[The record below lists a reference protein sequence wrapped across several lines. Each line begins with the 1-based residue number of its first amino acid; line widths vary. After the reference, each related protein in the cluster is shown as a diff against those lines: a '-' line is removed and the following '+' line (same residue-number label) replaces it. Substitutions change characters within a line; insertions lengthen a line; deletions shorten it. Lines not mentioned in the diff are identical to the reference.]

1 MVNYGR
7 YFEIIC
13 SGNKF
18 ERVWTK
24 MSVWNIAYCVSAYAS
39 SVSRKIYGNRQI
51 GKCCASITSY
61 SRGDV
66 FVDKGN
72 VLKERVLDLFVET
85 EIKVDRIETALLP
98 DSMIV
103 ESMKIDGKENTM
115 NGFYDVD
122 AAAAVNTAVDTVT
135 VPSENAGVGET
146 ENPTTEEN
154 GTPILWEVTCYG
166 NGGFPAAA
174 SYSFDA
180 DSFTE
185 NDLAVPTYEGKIFTG
200 WYVDEACTIPFDR
213 AEGEKRKL
221 TLYAGWKTETYMLSD
236 RGYLIDCG
244 PEMLSDGLLLLPSDG
259 SCTGVEAHAFDK
271 LAQMVEEIYIPA
283 NITYIA
289 PEAFENL
296 TNLIYIE
303 VAPDNPVYYSV
314 NGELYMKDGEHLVK

>member
-1 MVNYGR
+1 MEGTLRLFVPVINLREYGR
-7 YFEIIC
+7 KC
-13 SGNKF
+13 LSGILLIVLVHMLAASAEKF
-18 ERVWTK
+18 TVTDKSENVVQVLPVT
-24 MSVWNIAYCVSAYAS
+24 A
-39 SVSRKIYGNRQI
+39 GE
-51 GKCCASITSY
+51 
-61 SRGDV
+61 DV

>member
-1 MVNYGR
+1 MEGTLRLFVPVINLREYGR
-7 YFEIIC
+7 KC
-13 SGNKF
+13 LSGILLI
-18 ERVWTK
+18 VLLH
-24 MSVWNIAYCVSAYAS
+24 ILAVSAEKFTVTDKSENVAQVL
-39 SVSRKIYGNRQI
+39 SVTAGE
-51 GKCCASITSY
+51 
-61 SRGDV
+61 DV

-72 VLKERVLDLFVET
+72 VLKERVLDPFVET

-115 NGFYDVD
+115 NGFYDMD
-122 AAAAVNTAVDTVT
+122 ADAVVNTAVDTVT

-146 ENPTTEEN
+146 ENPTTEETE
-154 GTPILWEVTCYG
+154 TPILWEVTCYG
-166 NGGFPAAA
+166 NGGLPAAA

-180 DSFTE
+180 ASFAGDE
-185 NDLAVPTYEGKIFTG
+185 LSVPVYEGKIFTG
-200 WYVDEACTIPFDR
+200 WYEDEACTIPFDR

-236 RGYLIDCG
+236 RGYLIDCE
-244 PEMLSDGLLLLPSDG
+244 PEMVSDGLLLLPFDD
-259 SCTGVEAHAFDK
+259 SCTGVDAHAFDK

-303 VAPDNPVYYSV
+303 VAEDNPVYYSV
-314 NGELYMKDGEHLVK
+314 NGELYMKDGDHLVK

>member
-1 MVNYGR
+1 MEGTLRLFVPVINLREYGR
-7 YFEIIC
+7 KSL
-13 SGNKF
+13 SGILLIVLVHMLAASAEKF
-18 ERVWTK
+18 TVTDKSENVVQVL
-24 MSVWNIAYCVSAYAS
+24 SVTT
-39 SVSRKIYGNRQI
+39 GE
-51 GKCCASITSY
+51 
-61 SRGDV
+61 DV

-72 VLKERVLDLFVET
+72 VLKERVLDPFVET

-135 VPSENAGVGET
+135 VPSENAGVGEM

-180 DSFTE
+180 DSFAGDE
-185 NDLAVPTYEGKIFTG
+185 LSVPVYEGKIFTG
-200 WYVDEACTIPFDR
+200 WYMDEACTIPFDR

-244 PEMLSDGLLLLPSDG
+244 PEMVSDGLLLLPSDG

-296 TNLIYIE
+296 ANLIYIE

>member
-1 MVNYGR
+1 MEGTLRLFVPVINLREYGR
-7 YFEIIC
+7 KC
-13 SGNKF
+13 LSGILLIVLLHMLAASAEKF
-18 ERVWTK
+18 TVTDKSENVAQVL
-24 MSVWNIAYCVSAYAS
+24 SVTA
-39 SVSRKIYGNRQI
+39 GE
-51 GKCCASITSY
+51 
-61 SRGDV
+61 DV

-72 VLKERVLDLFVET
+72 VLKERVLDPFVET

-103 ESMKIDGKENTM
+103 ESMQIDGKENTM

-185 NDLAVPTYEGKIFTG
+185 NDLAVPVYEGKIFTG
-200 WYVDEACTIPFDR
+200 WYMDEACTIPFDR

-244 PEMLSDGLLLLPSDG
+244 PEMVSDGLLLLPSDG

-303 VAPDNPVYYSV
+303 VAEDNPVYYSV

>member
-1 MVNYGR
+1 
-7 YFEIIC
+7 
-13 SGNKF
+13 
-18 ERVWTK
+18 
-24 MSVWNIAYCVSAYAS
+24 MSVWNIAYCVIAYAC
-39 SVSRKIYGNRQI
+39 SVSRKITVTDKSENVAQVLSVTAGE
-51 GKCCASITSY
+51 
-61 SRGDV
+61 DV

-72 VLKERVLDLFVET
+72 VLKERVLDPFVET

-103 ESMKIDGKENTM
+103 ESMQIDGKENTM

-185 NDLAVPTYEGKIFTG
+185 NDLAVPVYEGKIFTG
-200 WYVDEACTIPFDR
+200 WYMDEACTIPFDR

-244 PEMLSDGLLLLPSDG
+244 PEMVSDGLLLLPSDG

-303 VAPDNPVYYSV
+303 VAEDNPVYYSV

>member
-1 MVNYGR
+1 MEGTLRLFVPVINLREYGR
-7 YFEIIC
+7 KC
-13 SGNKF
+13 LSGILLIVLLHMLAASAEKF
-18 ERVWTK
+18 TVTDKSENVAQVL
-24 MSVWNIAYCVSAYAS
+24 SVTA
-39 SVSRKIYGNRQI
+39 GE
-51 GKCCASITSY
+51 
-61 SRGDV
+61 DV

-72 VLKERVLDLFVET
+72 VLKERVLDPFVES

-98 DSMIV
+98 DSRIV
-103 ESMKIDGKENTM
+103 ESMQIDGKENTM

-135 VPSENAGVGET
+135 VPSENAGVGEM

-185 NDLAVPTYEGKIFTG
+185 NDLAVPVYEGKIFTG
-200 WYVDEACTIPFDR
+200 WYMDEACTIPFDR

-221 TLYAGWKTETYMLSD
+221 TLYAGWKPETYMLSD

-244 PEMLSDGLLLLPSDG
+244 PEMVSDGLLLLPSDG

-296 TNLIYIE
+296 ANLIYIE

>member
-1 MVNYGR
+1 MEGTLRLFVPVINLREYGR
-7 YFEIIC
+7 KC
-13 SGNKF
+13 LSGILLIVLLHMLAASAEKF
-18 ERVWTK
+18 TVTDKSENVVQVLPVT
-24 MSVWNIAYCVSAYAS
+24 A
-39 SVSRKIYGNRQI
+39 GE
-51 GKCCASITSY
+51 
-61 SRGDV
+61 DV

-72 VLKERVLDLFVET
+72 VLKERVLDPFVET

-180 DSFTE
+180 DSFAGDE
-185 NDLAVPTYEGKIFTG
+185 LSVPVYEGKIFTG
-200 WYVDEACTIPFDR
+200 WYMDEACTIPFDR

-221 TLYAGWKTETYMLSD
+221 TLYAGWKPETYMLSD

-244 PEMLSDGLLLLPSDG
+244 PEMVSDGLLLLPSDG

-303 VAPDNPVYYSV
+303 VAEDNPVYYSV
-314 NGELYMKDGEHLVK
+314 NGELYMKDGDHLVK

>member
-1 MVNYGR
+1 MEGTLRLFVPVINLREYGR
-7 YFEIIC
+7 KC
-13 SGNKF
+13 LSGILLIVLLHMLAASAEKF
-18 ERVWTK
+18 TVTDKSENVAQVL
-24 MSVWNIAYCVSAYAS
+24 SVTA
-39 SVSRKIYGNRQI
+39 GE
-51 GKCCASITSY
+51 
-61 SRGDV
+61 DV

-72 VLKERVLDLFVET
+72 VLKERVLDPFVET

-115 NGFYDVD
+115 KGFYDVD

-135 VPSENAGVGET
+135 VPSENAGVGEM

-185 NDLAVPTYEGKIFTG
+185 NDLAVPVYEGKIFTG
-200 WYVDEACTIPFDR
+200 WYMDEACTIPFDR

-244 PEMLSDGLLLLPSDG
+244 PEMVSDGLLLLPSDG

-296 TNLIYIE
+296 ANLIYIE